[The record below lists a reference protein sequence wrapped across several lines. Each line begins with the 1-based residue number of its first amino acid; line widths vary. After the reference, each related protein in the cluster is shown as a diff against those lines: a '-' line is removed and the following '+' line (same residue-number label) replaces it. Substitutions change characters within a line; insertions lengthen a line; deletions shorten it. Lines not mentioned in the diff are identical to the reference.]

1 VVVEQRGAD
10 WDVVVVGGGHAGCE
24 AALAAARMG
33 RRTLLLTG
41 DPGTVASM
49 PCNPSIGG
57 PAKGHLVRE
66 IDALGGEMAR
76 NTDRTQLQIRRLNTG
91 KGPAVQALR
100 AQADKDLY
108 QQAMGA
114 VLRRQPGLHL
124 RAGFVERLLTAPP
137 GGSPGWDGD
146 PTAAPPPVPLPEATP
161 GRPGIAGV
169 ETRDGRRYF
178 GRTVVVT
185 TGTFLKGCLVC
196 GDAVT
201 PGGRFGEAPAEGL
214 SAQLAALGL
223 RLGRLKT
230 GTPPRVDASTIDFAA
245 TELQPGSDTPLA
257 FAFEPV
263 DPATRL
269 SRPPHPV
276 YPGVVTSGW
285 RVQMPCYLV
294 HTNAAVHDL
303 VRANLHRAPMYN
315 GQITATGPRYC
326 PSIETKIVRFAEKDR
341 HQLYLEPEGFAT
353 TWVYVQGCNTS
364 LPEDVQLAMLNAIP
378 ALRAAKMLRAGYAV
392 EYDYVPPS
400 QTRASLESKAV
411 DGLFLAGQING
422 TSGYEEAAAQGLLA
436 GINAAL
442 RARAMATG
450 TAGEPFVLG
459 RAQAYAGVMIDDL
472 TTTDLDEPYRLHTSR
487 AEYRLLLRQDNADLR
502 LTPLA
507 YGLGLVSAARHA
519 AVERKRDQIASALA
533 ALSQTHLS
541 PSPALNARLAAL
553 GFPAVERGGTA
564 LAYLR
569 RPEVGYRFVTALG
582 DAAYR
587 DGLPSEVAEQIEVEA
602 KYAGYVQKQLAEVA
616 RAERLEGQRIP
627 QTLDFEGLTGL
638 RAEAREQL
646 GRFRP
651 LTVGQAA
658 RLAGVTPADVA
669 VLLVRLRA

>member
-1 VVVEQRGAD
+1 VLVEQRGAD
-10 WDVVVVGGGHAGCE
+10 WDVIVVGGGHAGCE

-66 IDALGGEMAR
+66 IDALGGEMGR
-76 NTDRTQLQIRRLNTG
+76 NADRTQLQIRRLNTG

-100 AQADKDLY
+100 AQADRDLY
-108 QQAMGA
+108 QEAMGA
-114 VLRRQPGLHL
+114 ALRRQPGLHL
-124 RAGFVERLLTAPP
+124 QAGFVERLLTTSPDGAAGR
-137 GGSPGWDGD
+137 GGVA
-146 PTAAPPPVPLPEATP
+146 TAAPRPSATP

-201 PGGRFGEAPAEGL
+201 PGGRFGEAPAVGL
-214 SAQLAALGL
+214 SAHLAALGL

-230 GTPPRVDASTIDFAA
+230 GTPPRIDATTIDFGA

-263 DPATRL
+263 DPATCL
-269 SRPPHPV
+269 NRPPHPV
-276 YPGVVTSGW
+276 YPGVVTTGW

-315 GQITATGPRYC
+315 GQITAPGPRYC

-353 TWVYVQGCNTS
+353 PWVYVQGCNTS
-364 LPEDVQLAMLNAIP
+364 LPEDVQLAMLHAIP
-378 ALRAAKMLRAGYAV
+378 ALRAATMLRAGYAV

-400 QTRASLESKAV
+400 QTRASLESEAV

-422 TSGYEEAAAQGLLA
+422 TSGYEEAGAQGLLA

-442 RARAMATG
+442 QARAVTTG
-450 TAGEPFVLG
+450 APTWEPFILG

-507 YGLGLVSAARHA
+507 YGLGLVPAARHA
-519 AVERKRDQIASALA
+519 AVERKRDQIASALT
-533 ALSQTHLS
+533 ALSQTHLT
-541 PSPALNARLAAL
+541 PSPTLNARLGAL
-553 GFPAVERGGTA
+553 GFPAVERGVTA

-569 RPEVGYRFVTALG
+569 RPEVGVRFVTALG
-582 DAAYR
+582 DAAYHG
-587 DGLPSEVAEQIEVEA
+587 GLPAEVAEQVEVEA

-616 RAERLEGQRIP
+616 RAERLEEQRIP
-627 QTLDFEGLTGL
+627 HTLDFKGLSGL